1 MGSARAPQSSP
12 PVAWGEFLLSQLFL
26 GAVVVLH
33 RLWEIHPFLPL
44 PGYGGNI
51 FETIAFHGPLAL
63 VANWPALTRL
73 RASRGRFPRLAAFL
87 AIFPAIGLDADHF
100 LAAGTFE
107 FLKVMNTDTPITHSL
122 AFAGMLA
129 AFVGALSER
138 RYHAWLVGNG
148 LLTHLGLDLTDSPIP
163 LMPYLWPFPSPYAP
177 PWVGFAVIEMSL
189 ILTWFLSRS
198 SLLRIPPLSSGVW
211 PSAHHPGPRP
221 APPSA

>member
-1 MGSARAPQSSP
+1 MGSAPATRSSP
-12 PVAWGEFLLSQLFL
+12 PVAWGGFLLTQLIL
-26 GAVVVLH
+26 GVVVGLH

-63 VANWPALTRL
+63 VANWPLIVRL
-73 RASRGRFPRLAAFL
+73 RASRGRFPRLTVFL
-87 AIFPAIGLDADHF
+87 AVFPAIALDADHF

-122 AFAGMLA
+122 AFAAVLA

-148 LLTHLGLDLTDSPIP
+148 LLTHLGLDLTDAPIP
-163 LMPYLWPFPSPYAP
+163 IMPYLWPLPSPHAP
-177 PWVGFAVIEMSL
+177 PWVGFVAIEACLLLS
-189 ILTWFLSRS
+189 WFLSRS
-198 SLLRIPPLSSGVW
+198 SILQIPRL
-211 PSAHHPGPRP
+211 GPQAP
-221 APPSA
+221 APAHRHDSPLP